1 MSLSLLPIQDA
12 ITTKLRELPQD
23 VYENGVPDD
32 AQLAYS
38 TTGKLLPFIVASY
51 AGYVPD
57 VRNKGITGARYDLG
71 KSYAVFMC
79 VGPSERSA
87 RQVADLVLDKMT
99 GFKATNAGELE
110 PDSVGRPYMVNDS
123 ASKPAKY
130 VSEVAFIF
138 SVNTVVS

>member
-12 ITTKLRELPQD
+12 ITTKLKELPQD

-32 AQLAYS
+32 AQLTYS
-38 TTGKLLPFIVASY
+38 TTGKLLPFVVASY
-51 AGYVPD
+51 SGYVPD
-57 VRNKGITGARYDLG
+57 VMGKGIVGARYDLG
-71 KSYAVFMC
+71 KSYVTFMC

-87 RQVADLVLDKMT
+87 RQVADLVLDLMT
-99 GFKATNAGELE
+99 GFKAPNAGELE

-130 VSEVAFIF
+130 VSEVSFNF
-138 SVNTVVS
+138 PVNTVVS